1 MRKYIGTLE
10 EFVEHPEQE
19 YTESF
24 WADYQVLGPMFSA
37 LRMFMTMEDVLAVI
51 VGAKGCA
58 YHLNFT
64 IVAWGEI
71 DFDLGKRPLPVLEF
85 TQSQI
90 VLGDFTPRQAWLESL
105 GKLARERGAKRIVL
119 LPTDAMSVCGADMAA
134 IARTIAAATGVE
146 TTELNVSGISG
157 ANQWA
162 GYNAALEAL
171 YRPLLEKPRT
181 PEKSVNLVGWMWPS
195 RQRNHEIGCCMAM
208 LKELGIP
215 VNTVVSGGS
224 TLADI
229 ERSMNASVNAVVCSS
244 LMGEML
250 DTLDKHGLRLA
261 GNRAPYGF
269 SGTTEWL
276 ENIAA
281 ALELD
286 VSSQI
291 AAMRAR
297 YEPKFLEN
305 KARLKGKRVFV
316 SGGPGRVIGLLHA
329 LNDYE
334 RDIQVACMFW
344 PHFWSRKD
352 LAHLMRDHGLKVGTF
367 ILSPGLDDLEWA
379 ATHFDFDVW
388 MGGYQEQHT
397 CKRHGI
403 PFVPITVYT
412 VTHVGYEG
420 AVNLGNKMLM
430 AMDGHS
436 FVENCFTANE
446 IEGYVCT

>member
-1 MRKYIGTLE
+1 M
-10 EFVEHPEQE
+10 
-19 YTESF
+19 
-24 WADYQVLGPMFSA
+24 W
-37 LRMFMTMEDVLAVI
+37 
-51 VGAKGCA
+51 
-58 YHLNFT
+58 
-64 IVAWGEI
+64 
-71 DFDLGKRPLPVLEF
+71 RPRSCTFPA
-85 TQSQI
+85 S
-90 VLGDFTPRQAWLESL
+90 PA
-105 GKLARERGAKRIVL
+105 
-119 LPTDAMSVCGADMAA
+119 PTSGRV
-134 IARTIAAATGVE
+134 
-146 TTELNVSGISG
+146 TTRLWRHST
-157 ANQWA
+157 A
-162 GYNAALEAL
+162 
-171 YRPLLEKPRT
+171 PLLQKPRA
-181 PEKSVNLVGWMWPS
+181 PEPSVNLVGWMWPS
-195 RQRNHEIGCCMAM
+195 RRRNHEIGCCMAM
-208 LKELGIP
+208 LEELGIP

-229 ERSMNASVNAVVCSS
+229 EKSVNASVNAVVCSS
-244 LMGEML
+244 LMGDML

-269 SGTTEWL
+269 SGTSEWL

-281 ALELD
+281 ALGKD
-286 VSSQI
+286 VSAGI

-334 RDIQVACMFW
+334 MDIEVACMFW

-352 LAHLMRDHGLKVGTF
+352 LAHLLEDHGLKVGTF

-446 IEGYVCT
+446 IEGYICN

>member
-1 MRKYIGTLE
+1 M
-10 EFVEHPEQE
+10 
-19 YTESF
+19 
-24 WADYQVLGPMFSA
+24 
-37 LRMFMTMEDVLAVI
+37 
-51 VGAKGCA
+51 
-58 YHLNFT
+58 
-64 IVAWGEI
+64 
-71 DFDLGKRPLPVLEF
+71 
-85 TQSQI
+85 
-90 VLGDFTPRQAWLESL
+90 
-105 GKLARERGAKRIVL
+105 L
-119 LPTDAMSVCGADMAA
+119 LPTDAMEICGADMAA
-134 IARTIAAATGVE
+134 IARIIAEATHVE
-146 TTELNVSGISG
+146 TTELHVSGISG
-157 ANQWA
+157 PNQWA
-162 GYNAALEAL
+162 GYDAALEAL
-171 YRPLLEKPRT
+171 YRPLLQKPRA
-181 PEKSVNLVGWMWPS
+181 PEPSVNLVGWMWPS
-195 RQRNHEIGCCMAM
+195 RRRNHEIGCCMAM
-208 LKELGIP
+208 LEELGIP

-229 ERSMNASVNAVVCSS
+229 EKSVNASVNAVVCSS
-244 LMGEML
+244 LMGDML

-269 SGTTEWL
+269 SGTSEWL

-281 ALELD
+281 ALGKD
-286 VSSQI
+286 VSAGI

-334 RDIQVACMFW
+334 MNIEVACMFW

-352 LAHLMRDHGLKVGTF
+352 LAHLLEDHGFKVGTF

-446 IEGYVCT
+446 IEGYICN

>member
-10 EFVEHPEQE
+10 DFVAHPERE
-19 YTESF
+19 YDETF

-37 LRMFMTMEDVLAVI
+37 LRMFMTMEDVLTVI

-64 IVAWGEI
+64 LVAWGEI

-85 TQSQI
+85 SQQQI
-90 VLGDFTPRQAWLESL
+90 VMGDFTPRPEW
-105 GKLARERGAKRIVL
+105 LARLARLAKEQGARRIVL
-119 LPTDAMSVCGADMAA
+119 LPTDAMEICGADLAA
-134 IARTIAAATGVE
+134 IARVIAEATQVE
-146 TTELNVSGISG
+146 TTELHVSGISG
-157 ANQWA
+157 PNQWA
-162 GYNAALEAL
+162 GYAAALEAL
-171 YRPLLEKPRT
+171 YRPLLQKPRK
-181 PEKSVNLVGWMWPS
+181 PEPSVNLVGWMWPS
-195 RQRNHEIGCCMAM
+195 RRRNHEIGCCMAM

-229 ERSMNASVNAVVCSS
+229 EKSVNASVNAVVCSS
-244 LMGEML
+244 LMGDML

-269 SGTTEWL
+269 SGTSEWL

-281 ALELD
+281 ALGMD
-286 VSSQI
+286 ASAGI

-334 RDIQVACMFW
+334 MDIEVACMFW

-352 LAHLMRDHGLKVGTF
+352 LAHLLRDHGLKVGTF

-446 IEGYVCT
+446 IEGYICN